1 MLRMPE
7 RTAQD
12 YFARFRNGEEYLPS
26 QRNKK
31 VKGPNP
37 MLTNEHTKIL
47 QEFYDNDPTATI
59 KQAQEMVWNKFSIA
73 ITQSGLQKHLVAR
86 CGLTMKKLESISEA
100 RNSQKTITARMQ
112 WVLKVEEEKID
123 FESCVFID
131 ESGFNFHMRR
141 TFGRSRRGTPAKI
154 VVSNNRGVN
163 LTILGAIASEGVVNL
178 SLRRPQAVT
187 GSKKRKLDAKEERI
201 VAKVGTRTEHFLDF
215 LEIVMD
221 VLGKNNMHGKIL
233 IMDNAKIHHTILVQ
247 KAVEKRGYR
256 ILYLP
261 AYSPFLNPI
270 ELFWSKLK
278 AGIRRELLTKDDTLT
293 PHIIESTKLVSAK
306 DCRGWIT
313 HSRSSFPRCL
323 LNEEKL

>member
-1 MLRMPE
+1 
-7 RTAQD
+7 
-12 YFARFRNGEEYLPS
+12 
-26 QRNKK
+26 
-31 VKGPNP
+31 
-37 MLTNEHTKIL
+37 
-47 QEFYDNDPTATI
+47 
-59 KQAQEMVWNKFSIA
+59 
-73 ITQSGLQKHLVAR
+73 
-86 CGLTMKKLESISEA
+86 
-100 RNSQKTITARMQ
+100 MQ
-112 WVLKVEEEKID
+112 GVLKVEEEKID

-141 TFGRSRRGTPAKI
+141 TFGWSRCSTSAKI
-154 VVSNNRGVN
+154 VVSNNHGVN

-187 GSKKRKLDAKEERI
+187 GSKKWKLDDKEDQI

-221 VLGKNNMHGKIL
+221 MLDKNNMYGKIL
-233 IMDNAKIHHTILVQ
+233 IMDDAKIHHAILVQ

-256 ILYLP
+256 ILYLL
-261 AYSPFLNPI
+261 AYSLFLNPT

-278 AGIRRELLTKDDTLT
+278 AGVWHELLTKDDTLT
-293 PHIIESTKLVSAK
+293 PRIIEFAKLVSAK

-313 HSRSSFPRCL
+313 HSRSFFPHCL